1 VQVAPPAQAAPPA
14 SRSRGPLVAA
24 AALALFTAGGGVV
37 WWMSRPEAP
46 PAQTAVA
53 QPPPATGPQ
62 TAAVQPSPP
71 PAVVTPP
78 VQNTPTPSPQPV
90 ANVTPDNSGT
100 TQRPVREELP
110 EEVRKL
116 LEEGE
121 QALASGDTGA
131 ALRLANRSIVIK
143 RTSAAYSLKTRAY
156 CRQKD
161 LGGARAELAKVSRA
175 EQSKVRKF
183 CEKYEID
190 LSE

>member
-1 VQVAPPAQAAPPA
+1 VQVAPAAPAPA
-14 SRSRGPLVAA
+14 SKSRGPLVAA
-24 AALALFTAGGGVV
+24 AALALFAAGGGVV

-46 PAQTAVA
+46 PAQPPSATVTQTVA
-53 QPPPATGPQ
+53 A
-62 TAAVQPSPP
+62 QPSPP

-90 ANVTPDNSGT
+90 ASATSDNPGA

-121 QALASGDTGA
+121 QALASGDTA
-131 ALRLANRSIVIK
+131 TALRLAGRSLQTK

-156 CRQKD
+156 CRQGD
-161 LGGARAELAKVSRA
+161 LGGAVAEFGKVSPA
-175 EQSKVRKF
+175 EQPKVRKI
-183 CEKYEID
+183 CLQYGTD